1 MNKEEILDK
10 IKEIN
15 EEQSLVE
22 SKLKQT
28 KKQYNDEKIAARE
41 KVREIKESINDK
53 KVSMFRSLV
62 VGGTSIFFGALTV
75 VAMILGGFKLGTG
88 FASYLELALLAG
100 FSLSSAVC
108 FAVTAREA
116 KRKNKLERD
125 QIFAEDKLDLVI
137 NSDLKLEAEKYDK
150 QFNELSQ
157 KKAKFLKALDVVIK
171 EEKEEEEKSLKQNK
185 TKKIITKKVV
195 KTENHEKTL

>member
-10 IKEIN
+10 IREIN

-22 SKLKQT
+22 SKLKQS
-28 KKQYNDEKIAARE
+28 KKQYNDEKILARA

-53 KVSMFRSLV
+53 KVSIFKSLV
-62 VGGTSIFFGALTV
+62 VGGISISFGALTV
-75 VAMILGGFKLGTG
+75 VAMILSGFKLGTG
-88 FASYLELALLAG
+88 FASYLELALFAG
-100 FSLSSAVC
+100 LSLSSAVC
-108 FAVTAREA
+108 FAVTAHETKA
-116 KRKNKLERD
+116 KNKLERD

-171 EEKEEEEKSLKQNK
+171 EEREEKEKSLKQNK
-185 TKKIITKKVV
+185 TQKVKKVV
-195 KTENHEKTL
+195 KSEKDEKTL